1 MTRGKIVLILFA
13 LACVALTL
21 LNASLI
27 APEPPGQLVIIAH
40 RGTAQLVDPAAAAGQ
55 ACPAR
60 HIRADSGHTYIE
72 NTIFS
77 MRGALAYGASGFALD
92 VQVSGDGQAMIFR
105 DSALDCRTDGSGR
118 LVERPLA
125 YLKRLDVGFGYSAD
139 GGRTFPLR
147 GQGVGA
153 MPTAAEVISA
163 FPRAPFL
170 FTLHRPA
177 AADSLVAAFRAARV
191 PISDRHGFAGPPEA
205 LARLRALTPA
215 GWVLDRQAGK
225 ACLAA
230 YRRFGWSGIVPPSCR
245 GATVIFPPRGGW
257 TLWGWPYRFLDRM
270 AGARVRTLMVAD
282 PAADALSG
290 LDRPDQLGEVPLH
303 YRGLLLID
311 DMFDVGRSL
320 GQ

>member
-1 MTRGKIVLILFA
+1 MKRARIGLVLLA

-27 APEPPGQLVIIAH
+27 APKPQGQLVIIAH
-40 RGTAQLVDPAAAAGQ
+40 RGTAQLVDPAAAGE

-60 HIRADSGHTYIE
+60 RIRADSGHTYIE

-77 MRGALAYGASGFALD
+77 MRGAVAYGASGFALD
-92 VQVSGDGQAMIFR
+92 VQVSADGHAMVFR
-105 DSALDCRTDGSGR
+105 DAALDCRTDGSGR
-118 LVERPLA
+118 LAERPLA
-125 YLKRLDVGFGYSAD
+125 YLKRLDVGHGYSAD

-153 MPTAAEVISA
+153 MPSAAEAIRA
-163 FPRAPFL
+163 FPRAPLL
-170 FTLHRPA
+170 FKLHQPA
-177 AADSLVAAFRAARV
+177 AADALIAAFREARV
-191 PISDRHGFAGPPEA
+191 PIGDRHGFAGTPEA

-215 GWVLDRQAGK
+215 GWVLDRQAGE
-225 ACLAA
+225 ACLTA
-230 YRRFGWSGIVPPSCR
+230 YRRFGWSGIMPGRCR
-245 GATVIFPPRGGW
+245 DATILFPPQGDW

-270 AGARVRTLMVAD
+270 GGARVRTLMVAD

-290 LDRPDQLGEVPLH
+290 LDQPDQLGEVPLH